1 MNPKKFL
8 VAVDRSDHALDTIR
22 YVGKTLASMKI
33 EIVLFYVMGKLPEQ
47 LWGLYEINGQPGKP
61 AGLEV
66 WEQQEDRATRQF
78 MEKARQILLD
88 EGIPEELMTVNI
100 HEKRVGIARDIIEE
114 SRKGYIAVVVGR
126 RGMSRLKDLVL
137 GSIAGKLIEKVD
149 HVPVW
154 VVEGAPQ
161 PGKILLAMDG
171 SDGAMKAVDYV
182 GKTLS
187 SKNTEIILLHV
198 IIDFNIFDE
207 GYINY
212 FSPEDQKDWVERVE
226 IDMEGVFQEAVN
238 RLLQAG
244 LDENQLTTKIV
255 NYADSRA
262 GAIVEEAGNGGYG
275 TIVMG
280 RRGLTNVKDFFM
292 GRVSNKVIHLAKGL
306 AVWVV
311 S

>member
-1 MNPKKFL
+1 M
-8 VAVDRSDHALDTIR
+8 
-22 YVGKTLASMKI
+22 
-33 EIVLFYVMGKLPEQ
+33 
-47 LWGLYEINGQPGKP
+47 YEINGQPGKP

-161 PGKILLAMDG
+161 PGKILLALDG
-171 SDGAMKAVDYV
+171 SEGAMKAVDYV
-182 GKTLS
+182 GKALS

-198 IIDFNIFDE
+198 IIHFNIYDE
-207 GYINY
+207 GYIKY
-212 FSPEDQKDWVERVE
+212 FSPEDQEDWVERVE

-238 RLLQAG
+238 R
-244 LDENQLTTKIV
+244 
-255 NYADSRA
+255 
-262 GAIVEEAGNGGYG
+262 
-275 TIVMG
+275 
-280 RRGLTNVKDFFM
+280 
-292 GRVSNKVIHLAKGL
+292 
-306 AVWVV
+306 
-311 S
+311 

>member
-1 MNPKKFL
+1 MNQRKIL

-22 YVGKTLASMKI
+22 YVGKTLAYMKI
-33 EIVLFYVMGKLPEQ
+33 EIVLFYVLNKLPEQ
-47 LWGLYEINGQPGKP
+47 LWGLYEINGQTGKP
-61 AGLEV
+61 AELDV
-66 WEQQEDRATRQF
+66 WEQQEKTATRQF
-78 MEKARQILLD
+78 MEKACQILLD
-88 EGIPEELMTVNI
+88 EGIPKELMTVNI
-100 HEKRVGIARDIIEE
+100 HEKNVGIARDVIEE
-114 SRKGYIAVVVGR
+114 SRKGYIGVVVGR

-154 VVEGAPQ
+154 VVEGAPL
-161 PGKILLAMDG
+161 PGKILLALDG
-171 SDGAMKAVDYV
+171 SKGAMKAVDYV
-182 GKTLS
+182 AATLNA
-187 SKNTEIILLHV
+187 KNTEIILLHV
-198 IIDFNIFDE
+198 IIDFNIYDE
-207 GYINY
+207 GYIKY
-212 FSPEDQKDWVERVE
+212 FSPEDQKDWVERAE

-238 RLLQAG
+238 RLLQSG
-244 LDENQLTTKIV
+244 FDEDQLTTKIV
-255 NYADSRA
+255 SYADSRA
-262 GAIVEEAGNGGYG
+262 GAIVDEARNGGYG